1 MRTASLLLVA
11 FPLFFVSC
19 SSEPQVETNQDNAAD
34 SNVPAA
40 GTPAADTART
50 GPLDFTAPEGWTE
63 RAPTGAMRLKEFVL
77 GEVSESAPFVI
88 VAHWPNGVGGLQ
100 ANLQRWK
107 GQVAGE
113 EGAAE
118 PGLETISDNGLIC
131 TIMDGQGAYTG
142 MSGGTETGSRMLAA
156 YIESP
161 GGRIEGVYTIKLSG
175 SVEAL
180 APWAES
186 FRKFIQDL

>member
-1 MRTASLLLVA
+1 MRFPLLLLLALSLA
-11 FPLFFVSC
+11 FASC
-19 SSEPQVETNQDNAAD
+19 SSEPQVESGGDRPAE
-34 SNVPAA
+34 PAA
-40 GTPAADTART
+40 ATEQTART

-63 RAPTGAMRLKEFVL
+63 RAPTGAMRFKEYVL
-77 GEVSESAPFVI
+77 GEDVDGAPLVI

-107 GQVAGE
+107 GQVAGGD
-113 EGAAE
+113 GAAE
-118 PGLETISDNGLIC
+118 PSVETISDHGLIS
-131 TIMDGQGAYTG
+131 TIMDGEGAYTG
-142 MSGGTETGSRMLAA
+142 MSGGTESGSRLLAA

-161 GGRIEGVYTIKLSG
+161 AGRIEGVYTIKLSG

-180 APWAES
+180 APWAAS